1 MVGKDVMKEEKQFK
15 TESKELLHLMIHSI
29 YSNKEIFLRELLSNA
44 SDAIDKYRYLSVS
57 SEGKYPAKEHEIR
70 IEVNEEGR
78 YIQIIDNGIG
88 MSKEDM
94 EEHLGTIAKSGTK
107 EFVEKMKEAKEKGDE
122 SLIGQFGVGFYSA
135 FMVADL
141 VEVYTRDLEG
151 HCYKFSSDGVDSYS
165 IEDDENPFLSTS
177 GTAVRV
183 YLKKD
188 TEDEKYGDYLKEYR
202 IRHLVKQYS
211 DFIRYPITMKVK
223 KSVQDVDKDG
233 KPIEGK
239 YHDEEVI
246 ETLNSMTPIWKKPKK
261 DVTDEDLASFYKF
274 RFNDYEDPLFSISVK
289 VEGTLDYDA
298 LLFIP
303 KHPPYNLYSQNY
315 EKGIALYAKGVFI
328 EEKCKDLVPDY
339 LKFVRGLIDS
349 EDLSLNIS
357 REMLQKSPI
366 LEKMAKNIEKK
377 VLDKLRS
384 LQKDDP
390 EKYEEFY
397 KNYGN
402 FIKFGIYSSYGA
414 KATDL
419 QGLLKFPHLN
429 GEKDITFAEYKEG
442 MKEGQKAI
450 YYASGKTVESLKAL
464 PGIARFK
471 KSGEDVLLFT
481 GEIDE
486 FTIQMIPEFEKI
498 PFKNIS
504 TLDPEETTEEE
515 KKKLEDLKVTH
526 KRILDDLTSALKGK
540 VDEVGF
546 SLTLEDSPV
555 CIATRNGLSLQMES
569 VLNDSP
575 EARDNPEEQAHAEK
589 VLLLNPDHPLFVA
602 VSTLTDEKEVESIAT
617 VLYDEAL
624 LAEGFDIPNKA
635 EFVKNLNVI
644 LSKAYTK

>member
-1 MVGKDVMKEEKQFK
+1 MKEEKQFK

-44 SDAIDKYRYLSVS
+44 SDAIDKYRFLSVS
-57 SEGKYPAKEHEIR
+57 SEGKYPQKEHEIR

-78 YIQIIDNGIG
+78 YLQITDNGIG

-94 EEHLGTIAKSGTK
+94 ENHLGTIAKSGTK
-107 EFVEKMKEAKEKGDE
+107 EFVAKMQEAKEQGDA

-135 FMVADL
+135 FMVADK
-141 VEVYTRDLEG
+141 VEVYSRDLEG
-151 HCYKFSSDGVDSYS
+151 HAYKFESDGVDSYS
-165 IEDDENPFLSTS
+165 IEDDENPFLTTS

-188 TEDEKYGDYLKEYR
+188 TDDEKFGDYLREYK
-202 IRHLVKQYS
+202 ISHLVKQYS
-211 DFIRYPITMKVK
+211 DFIRYPIRMRVK
-223 KSVQDVDKDG
+223 KQVQDVDKDG

-239 YHDEEVI
+239 YHEEEVI

-261 DVTDEDLASFYKF
+261 DVTEEDLNAFYKS
-274 RFNDYEDPLFSISVK
+274 RFNDYEDPLFSLSVK

-315 EKGIALYAKGVFI
+315 EKGLALYAKGVFI
-328 EEKCKDLVPDY
+328 EERCKDLVPDY

-366 LEKMAKNIEKK
+366 LDKMAKNIEKK
-377 VLDKLRS
+377 VIDKLKA

-390 EKYEEFY
+390 AKYEEFY
-397 KNYGN
+397 KHYGN
-402 FIKFGIYSSYGA
+402 FIKFGIYSTYGA
-414 KATDL
+414 KADELKDL
-419 QGLLKFPHLN
+419 LRFPHLN
-429 GEKDITFAEYKEG
+429 GEEPITFAQYKEAA
-442 MKEGQKAI
+442 KEGQKAI
-450 YYASGKTVESLKAL
+450 YYASGKTIESLKAL

-481 GEIDE
+481 EDLDE
-486 FTIQMIPEFEKI
+486 FTIQMMTEYEKL

-504 TLDPEETTEEE
+504 TLDPEESSQEE
-515 KKKLEDLKVTH
+515 KKKLEDLKVAH
-526 KRILDDLTSALKGK
+526 KRILDDLTSALQGK

-546 SLTLEDSPV
+546 SLTLEDNPV
-555 CIATRNGLSLQMES
+555 CIATRNGLSLQMEN
-569 VLNDSP
+569 VINESP
-575 EARDNPEEQAHAEK
+575 EAKDNPDGQARAEK
-589 VLLLNPDHPLFVA
+589 VLLLNPDHPLFEA
-602 VSTLTDEKEVESIAT
+602 VSQVTDEAEIGTIAS
-617 VLYDEAL
+617 VLYGEAL

-635 EFVKNLNVI
+635 EFVKNLNAI
-644 LSKAYTK
+644 LGKAYSK